1 MEIIVAI
8 LAVCAVFVI
17 VYMLLYCIEVGRR
30 CDKQASEFVEF
41 LKRREVERDITI
53 EQLLTDRISDSDRE
67 KIMLSLT
74 DRADRPDRIERKSDV
89 FLRMRGHG

>member
-30 CDKQASEFVEF
+30 CDRQASEFVEF

-53 EQLLTDRISDSDRE
+53 EQLLTDRMSDSDRE

-74 DRADRPDRIERKSDV
+74 DRADRPERIERKSDV